1 MMWREIVSFL
11 YNELW
16 NFENG
21 IKILYNY
28 YWVFITYGKKNFDEN
43 FIFRAIPLV
52 KFLMG
57 VKFIGL

>member
-1 MMWREIVSFL
+1 MNYEIL
-11 YNELW
+11 KMELKFYIIPIELF
-16 NFENG
+16 N
-21 IKILYNY
+21 
-28 YWVFITYGKKNFDEN
+28 TYGKKSFDEN